1 MRAHF
6 MGGAEWARF
15 AINKLYGSAILRFFW
30 DNYIASAMR
39 AFFFGRGQIIW
50 GRAPSALFRVGAAVL
65 RFSCGI
71 ARCGFFRGLFASI
84 GGAFVFGGEAGTR
97 S

>member
-1 MRAHF
+1 MHAHF

-15 AINKLYGSAILRFFW
+15 AINKLYRSAIFRFFW

-39 AFFFGRGQIIW
+39 AFFFGRGQIIS
-50 GRAPSALFRVGAAVL
+50 GRAPSALFRMGATVL
-65 RFSCGI
+65 QFSCGI
-71 ARCGFFRGLFASI
+71 AHCGFFRELFASI
-84 GGAFVFGGEAGTR
+84 GKIFVFGGKAGTR